1 MRILLIEDDTI
12 MCKSL
17 QLMLASEGH
26 TCDTATVGEDGIAVG
41 KLYEYDIILLDL
53 MLPDIDGLQVLQQLR
68 DANINTPVLM
78 LSGLDEPD
86 SRIRGFDL
94 GADDFLSK
102 PFDKRELVA
111 RIEAIVRRTKGPE
124 SSKRVTG
131 KGHLTELS
139 ERTGPRF

>member
-1 MRILLIEDDTI
+1 

-17 QLMLASEGH
+17 QLMLASEGY
-26 TCDTATVGEDGIAVG
+26 TCDTAEVGEDGIAVG

-68 DANINTPVLM
+68 DSNINTPVLM

-111 RIEAIVRRTKGPE
+111 RIEAIVRRTKGPA